1 MKSSRTSPIV
11 VWAVAAAGLLT
22 ACSLNPKEDPTR
34 YYVLA
39 MIGEDTGLYE
49 AAGLTGETEEQASLS
64 SGPHLDIRVG
74 VGPITLPGYLKRTRM
89 VTRQSDSE
97 LKYLETA
104 RWAQPLEESLKYA
117 MVGNLSTLLWSD
129 EVVFH
134 PWYATLRP
142 DYSVEVDIARFE
154 RGSDGAATLVA
165 RWIVRDGDGARLAA
179 EAFDRVL
186 PADSTSIASTV
197 RAQSELIAAMS
208 RAVADALR
216 RVAS

>member
-1 MKSSRTSPIV
+1 MRHYRASMV
-11 VWAVAAAGLLT
+11 LVAGLFAALSLA

-39 MIGEDTGLYE
+39 LIGEDPGLYE
-49 AAGLTGETEEQASLS
+49 AAGLTGETAEQASLS
-64 SGPHLDIRVG
+64 SGPHLDISVG

-89 VTRQSDSE
+89 ATRQSDSE

-134 PWYATLRP
+134 PWYTTLRP

-154 RGSDGAATLVA
+154 RQSDGAATLAA
-165 RWIVRDGDGARLAA
+165 RQARTAMSIWS
-179 EAFDRVL
+179 VSL
-186 PADSTSIASTV
+186 PMMIASTLP
-197 RAQSELIAAMS
+197 RIRCAYALDCSQLIHLES
-208 RAVADALR
+208 CL
-216 RVAS
+216 